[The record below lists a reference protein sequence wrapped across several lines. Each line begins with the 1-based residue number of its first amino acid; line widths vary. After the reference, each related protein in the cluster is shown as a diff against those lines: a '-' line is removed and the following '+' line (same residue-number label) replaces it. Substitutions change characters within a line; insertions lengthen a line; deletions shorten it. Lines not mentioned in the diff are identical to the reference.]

1 MTVAVSR
8 GSRRFAWCLGASVV
22 LHTIVTALPIHWN
35 TPETSREV
43 VQRTTIVRRIAIAT
57 PRPSPPPRV
66 VRSQRQ
72 PKPLHVNL
80 VHVEHVADAQPHEV
94 RRPVAKVQEEVPAP
108 VSVATGAIAGQTV
121 ATPAPAPTAPPG
133 ALRAWQGQIVAKLER
148 LKQYPES
155 AREAGEHGVA
165 DVRFRLDRAGN
176 VLSVALAKSSGYDD
190 LDDEVLALVRRSSP
204 FPAPPIGVP
213 DAQLEM
219 VVPVT
224 FDLSDSS

>member
-1 MTVAVSR
+1 MIVAVSR

-35 TPETSREV
+35 TSETSREV

-80 VHVEHVADAQPHEV
+80 VHVERAETQPQEV
-94 RRPVAKVQEEVPAP
+94 RPPVAKVQEEVPAL
-108 VSVATGAIAGQTV
+108 VTAATGAVAGRT
-121 ATPAPAPTAPPG
+121 APTPAPAPTTPPG

-155 AREAGEHGVA
+155 ARVAGEQGVA
-165 DVRFRLDRAGN
+165 YVRFRLDRAGN
-176 VLSVALAKSSGYDD
+176 VLSVSLTKSSGYDD

-204 FPAPPIGVP
+204 FPAPPTGFP

-219 VVPVT
+219 LVPVT
-224 FDLSDSS
+224 FDLSEGS